1 MTVPFTMKPLPYAD
15 DALDPVITAQ
25 TIGFHYGKHHT
36 TYLNT
41 LNKLVGEDASLQ
53 GKSLVEIV
61 KATHGKSDK
70 TAVFNNAAQV
80 WNHDFYW
87 DSLKP
92 NGGGKPTGRMADLIK
107 DSFGDYDKFK
117 ADFAQTGVTQF
128 GSGWAW
134 LCLEGG
140 KLVVKKT
147 GNAENPLHMA
157 GVTPLLTLDVWE
169 HAYYLDWQ
177 NRRPDHLNACIDKLL
192 NWDFA
197 EKNLG

>member
-1 MTVPFTMKPLPYAD
+1 MSAPFTMKSLPYAD
-15 DALDPVITAQ
+15 DALSPVINAG

-36 TYLNT
+36 TYLNN
-41 LNKLVGEDASLQ
+41 LNNLLANDPLKD
-53 GKSLVEIV
+53 KSLVDVV
-61 KATHGKSDK
+61 KAVAGKADK
-70 TAVFNNAAQV
+70 AAIFNNAAQV

-87 DSLKP
+87 DSLRP
-92 NGGGKPTGRMADLIK
+92 NGGGKPTGKIADLIK

-117 ADFAQTGVTQF
+117 ADFAAACVGQF

-140 KLVVKKT
+140 KLTIRKT
-147 GNAENPLHMA
+147 PNAETPLTVD
-157 GVTPLLTLDVWE
+157 GVKPLLTIDVWE

-177 NRRPDHLNACIDKLL
+177 NRRPDYANAVIDKLL

-197 EKNLG
+197 ARNLG

>member
-1 MTVPFTMKPLPYAD
+1 MSAPFTMKPLPYAD
-15 DALDPVITAQ
+15 DALSPVINAG

-36 TYLNT
+36 AYLNN
-41 LNKLVGEDASLQ
+41 LNNLLANDPLKD
-53 GKSLVEIV
+53 KSLAEVV
-61 KATHGKSDK
+61 KAVAGKADK
-70 TAVFNNAAQV
+70 APIFNNAAQV

-87 DSLKP
+87 DSLRP
-92 NGGGKPTGRMADLIK
+92 NGGGKPTGKIADLIK

-117 ADFAQTGVTQF
+117 ADFAAACVGQF

-140 KLVVKKT
+140 KLTIRKT
-147 GNAENPLHMA
+147 PNAETPMTVD
-157 GVTPLLTLDVWE
+157 GVKPLLTIDVWE

-177 NRRPDHLNACIDKLL
+177 NRRPDYANAVIDKLL